1 MIRSRLTHEDAMLL
15 WQARDVY
22 RVQSVLKG
30 CVVLFFGF
38 EFVMYCSL
46 GYWWLGILA
55 IAFQW
60 GLLWCLRWGL
70 RWVGRWAH
78 RGLWWSMDH
87 VQSAVQTW
95 RHTHRR

>member
-38 EFVMYCSL
+38 QLVMYTSF
-46 GYWWLGILA
+46 GYWWLGLVA
-55 IAFQW
+55 VALQW

-70 RWVGRWAH
+70 RWAR
-78 RGLWWSMDH
+78 RGLWWCIDH
-87 VQSAVQTW
+87 VHVALVTW
-95 RHTHRR
+95 RHERRR